1 MRFAGASV
9 KAIRGILVFAA
20 FLGLASYSFFAA
32 YESRLSW
39 FDAKP
44 VLAAAAKYDATIIRD
59 KYGVPHVS
67 GPRDADAA
75 FGLAYAHAEDNFAT
89 IERALLAARGRLAA
103 VDGIRAAEGD
113 YLVQLLGIWDAI
125 AARYE
130 TDLSPA
136 TRALLEGYAT
146 GLNLYAAQHRGEV
159 LPGFAPAQPQ
169 DIVALFMLRLPFFY
183 GLDEQLRAILAGSSG
198 KLPARNDSP
207 ARALAIAVAPQRSAD
222 GATRL
227 LVNPQGPFTGALS
240 WYEARV
246 TSGEGWN
253 MAGGVIPG
261 APVMLAGAGP
271 NLGWGFSANHPDLLD
286 VYQLEGNPNDRYF
299 YRYDE
304 EWRRLAVEDARIA
317 VRFFGPIR
325 FTFRREVLR
334 SEQGPVIRN
343 ESGLYAVRYAGEND
357 LRGVEAFY
365 RLNRARDY
373 AGFSDVLASGAI
385 PSLDFVY
392 ADRGGQIAGIYN
404 GAFPERAEGHDWTQA
419 VAGNVSSNVWKASLP
434 FSAVP
439 KVVAPGS
446 SFIVSADA
454 TPFRTTADPF
464 NLKPESF
471 APSMGI
477 ETGMTNRARRA
488 LQLLTADR
496 SITAD
501 EFKSYKFDAC
511 YTPDS
516 DFAVLV
522 KDLGGR
528 NFAGDPLLE
537 EAGEML
543 RRYNLCTNKEN
554 RTAALA
560 VITAT
565 PILNA
570 RKAGETPPDSVVVL
584 RNASNLLLSKFKRL
598 DPTWGEVNRLRRGTY
613 DLPIGG
619 GPDALRDIQLAP
631 RIAGDGTSTATA
643 GDSLTFVSAWLRN
656 GTWQVESVVP
666 YGAASSVL
674 SAHYSDQAPL
684 FAEQKLKALP
694 LNQAALMAEATRTL
708 KPKPPPPKTKPVLA
722 QRDDS
727 P

>member
-1 MRFAGASV
+1 MRFAGASI
-9 KAIRGILVFAA
+9 KAIRGILVLAA
-20 FLGLASYSFFAA
+20 FLGLASYVFFAA

-44 VLAAAAKYDATIIRD
+44 VLAAAAKYDATITRD
-59 KYGVPHVS
+59 KYGVPHIS

-75 FGLAYAHAEDNFAT
+75 FGLAYAHAEDNFANL
-89 IERALLAARGRLAA
+89 ERALLAARGRLAA
-103 VDGIRAAEGD
+103 VDGIEAAESD

-125 AARYE
+125 GARYE
-130 TDLSPA
+130 TDLTPA
-136 TRALLEGYAT
+136 TRALLEGYTT

-159 LPGFAPAQPQ
+159 LPGFAPARPQ

-183 GLDEQLRAILAGSSG
+183 GLDEQLRAILAGGSAKLATRGHSS
-198 KLPARNDSP
+198 

-246 TSGEGWN
+246 TSGAGWN
-253 MAGGVIPG
+253 MAGGVIAG
-261 APVMLAGAGP
+261 APVILAGAGP
-271 NLGWGFSANHPDLLD
+271 DLGWGFSANHPDLLD

-304 EWRRLAVEDARIA
+304 EWRRLRAEDARIV
-317 VRFFGPIR
+317 VRFFGPLR

-343 ESGLYAVRYAGEND
+343 DSGLYAIHYAGEND
-357 LRGVEAFY
+357 VRGVEAFY
-365 RLNRARDY
+365 RLNRARDF
-373 AGFSDVLASGAI
+373 AAFSDVLASGAI

-392 ADRGGQIAGIYN
+392 ADRNGQIASIYN

-419 VAGNVSSNVWKASLP
+419 VPGNVSSNLWKASLP
-434 FSAVP
+434 FSSVP

-446 SFIVSADA
+446 SFVVSADA
-454 TPFRTTADPF
+454 SPFRSTADPF

-471 APSMGI
+471 APTMGI

-501 EFKSYKFDAC
+501 EFKSYKFDSC

-522 KDLGGR
+522 KDLGAR
-528 NFAGDPLLE
+528 NYAGDPLIE

-543 RRYNLCTNKEN
+543 RRYNLCTNREN

-565 PILNA
+565 PILKA
-570 RKAGETPPDSVVVL
+570 REAGVTPPDPVTVL
-584 RNASNLLLSKFKRL
+584 RNAANLLLSKFQRL
-598 DPTWGEVNRLRRGTY
+598 DPTWGEVNRLRRGGF

-619 GPDALRDIQLAP
+619 GPDALRDIELAP

-656 GTWQVESVVP
+656 GSWQVESVVP

-674 SAHYSDQAPL
+674 SAHYADQAVL
-684 FAEQKLKALP
+684 FAEQKLKRVP
-694 LNQAALMAEATRTL
+694 LNPAALMAEATKVE
-708 KPKPPPPKTKPVLA
+708 KPKPPPPKKPVLA
-722 QRDDS
+722 QRDDN

>member
-9 KAIRGILVFAA
+9 KVLRGILVSAA
-20 FLGLASYSFFAA
+20 FIGLASYSFFAA

-44 VLAAAAKYDATIIRD
+44 VLAAAAKYDATIVRD

-75 FGLAYAHAEDNFAT
+75 FGLAYAHAEDNFAVL
-89 IERALLAARGRLAA
+89 ERALLTARGRLAA
-103 VDGIRAAEGD
+103 VDGIAAAEGD

-125 AARYE
+125 EAGYE
-130 TDLSPA
+130 TDLTPA

-159 LPGFAPAQPQ
+159 LPGFAPARPQ

-183 GLDEQLRAILAGSSG
+183 GLDEQLRAILAGGSS
-198 KLPARNDSP
+198 KLTSRGDAA

-227 LVNPQGPFTGALS
+227 LVNPQGPFAGPLS

-261 APVMLAGAGP
+261 APVVLAGAGP
-271 NLGWGFSANHPDLLD
+271 NLGWGFSANHPDLID

-304 EWRRLAVEDARIA
+304 EWRRLAVEDARIV

-343 ESGLYAVRYAGEND
+343 DAGLFAIHYAGED
-357 LRGVEAFY
+357 DVRGVEAFY
-365 RLNRARDY
+365 RLNRARDF
-373 AGFSDVLASGAI
+373 ATFSEVLASGAI

-392 ADRGGQIAGIYN
+392 ADRSGQIATIYN
-404 GAFPERAEGHDWTQA
+404 GAFPERAEGHDWTRA
-419 VAGNVSSNVWKASLP
+419 VAGNLSANVWKASLP

-446 SFIVSADA
+446 SFVISADA
-454 TPFRTTADPF
+454 TPFRSTADPF
-464 NLKPESF
+464 NLKPETF
-471 APSMGI
+471 APTMGI

-501 EFKSYKFDAC
+501 EFKAYKFDAC

-516 DFAVLV
+516 DFAALV
-522 KDLGGR
+522 KDLGSR

-543 RRYNLCTNKEN
+543 RRYNLCANKEN
-554 RTAALA
+554 RSAALA
-560 VITAT
+560 IITAT
-565 PILNA
+565 PILKA
-570 RKAGETPPDSVVVL
+570 RAEGTAPPDAVGVL
-584 RNASNLLLSKFKRL
+584 RNAANLLLSKFKRL
-598 DPTWGEVNRLRRGTY
+598 DPTWGEVNRLRRGAH
-613 DLPIGG
+613 DLPLGG
-619 GPDALRDIQLAP
+619 GPDALRDIELAP

-643 GDSLTFVSAWLRN
+643 GDSLTFVSAWLR
-656 GTWQVESVVP
+656 GGAWQVESVAP
-666 YGAASSVL
+666 YGAAASVL
-674 SAHYSDQAPL
+674 SPHYDDQAPL
-684 FAEQKLKALP
+684 FAAQRLKALP
-694 LNQAALMAEATRTL
+694 LNQAALMAEATQVE
-708 KPKPPPPKTKPVLA
+708 KPKPPPPKTKPALA
-722 QRDDS
+722 QRDDN